1 MLLVDMRLPM
11 LWLRTETS
19 QLEKGDCGWSPQEEG
34 QHSCSLLLMSSETWL
49 LGLLESGNQCKL

>member
-19 QLEKGDCGWSPQEEG
+19 QLEKGDCGWSPAG
-34 QHSCSLLLMSSETWL
+34 PVNAPRRRGSFPVPCF
-49 LGLLESGNQCKL
+49 